1 MLINLSWQTVSW
13 KVHSEVHM
21 KEEAVRDLDSYLN
34 ENEKVENF
42 IEETF

>member
-1 MLINLSWQTVSW
+1 
-13 KVHSEVHM
+13 M

-42 IEETF
+42 IEEIVWRITD